1 MVNSY
6 AAAEALLAEWVQSES
21 LRKHCLAV
29 STSMRHMAQRQQAD
43 AELWATVGLIHDL
56 DYERFPNAAQSPTAE
71 HPSEAVRVLREL
83 GWSEEICRAILS
95 HADYCH
101 VERIT
106 PMEKTLYAVDELSG
120 FVTAV
125 ALVRPDKS
133 VHSVEVSSVK
143 KKMKDKA
150 FARAVNRDDILRGA
164 QELDV
169 PLETL
174 IEEVI
179 MALRGNA
186 VALGLN
192 GI

>member
-43 AELWATVGLIHDL
+43 VELWATVGLIHDL

-164 QELDV
+164 QELDM

-179 MALRGNA
+179 TALRGNA

>member
-29 STSMRHMAQRQQAD
+29 STSMRHMAQRQQVD

-71 HPSEAVRVLREL
+71 HPSKQFVLREL

-150 FARAVNRDDILRGA
+150 FARAVNREDIIRGA

-179 MALRGNA
+179 TALRGNA

-192 GI
+192 GV

>member
-1 MVNSY
+1 MVNRY
-6 AAAEALLAEWVQSES
+6 ADAEALLAEWVQSES

-150 FARAVNRDDILRGA
+150 FARAVNREDIIRGA

-179 MALRGNA
+179 TALRGNA

>member
-6 AAAEALLAEWVQSES
+6 VAAEALLAEWVQSES

-150 FARAVNRDDILRGA
+150 FARAVNREDIIRGA

-179 MALRGNA
+179 TALRGNA

>member
-6 AAAEALLAEWVQSES
+6 ATAEALLAEWVQSES

-150 FARAVNRDDILRGA
+150 FARAVNREDIIRGA

-179 MALRGNA
+179 TALRGNA

>member
-150 FARAVNRDDILRGA
+150 FARAVNREDIIRGA

-179 MALRGNA
+179 TALRGNA

>member
-1 MVNSY
+1 MLNSY

-150 FARAVNRDDILRGA
+150 FARAVNREDIIRGA
-164 QELDV
+164 QELDL

-179 MALRGNA
+179 TALRGNA

-192 GI
+192 GL

>member
-150 FARAVNRDDILRGA
+150 FARAVNREDILRGA

-179 MALRGNA
+179 TALRGNA

>member
-29 STSMRHMAQRQQAD
+29 STSMRHMAQRHQAD

-150 FARAVNRDDILRGA
+150 FARAVNREDILRGA

-179 MALRGNA
+179 TALRGNA

>member
-29 STSMRHMAQRQQAD
+29 STSMRHMAQRQQVD

-150 FARAVNRDDILRGA
+150 FARAVNREDIIRGA

-179 MALRGNA
+179 TALRGNA

-192 GI
+192 GV

>member
-1 MVNSY
+1 MLNSY

-150 FARAVNRDDILRGA
+150 FARAVNREDILRGA

>member
-150 FARAVNRDDILRGA
+150 FARAVNREDIIRGA

-169 PLETL
+169 PLESL
-174 IEEVI
+174 IEAVI
-179 MALRGNA
+179 TALRGNA

-192 GI
+192 GV